1 MSELSKDKVFKN
13 KKKDFDKNS
22 FPSTRVK
29 LFKKIFLS
37 HFGKLVLVNVLCF
50 LFFIP
55 LIFWDLF
62 STLYKSNINDVS
74 SLTSFIITIES
85 PLKIIC
91 YLICFVGLSG
101 IIYYIRK
108 LSWGEPVRLFNTFFT
123 GIKQSYKQFLVFG
136 FIFSL
141 FACLL
146 ELSLSSL
153 RYVNYS
159 NTHMIFFY
167 GLLIVSLVLML
178 SIVSYCLTMSS
189 LYYLKTTTIIK
200 YSFLLTIKNIFLNV
214 LFVIISYGI
223 ILSLFMLGNVY
234 LYFIGIFIVGFIA
247 ISYTTLLWVTYAN
260 KSYDVYINLK
270 QYPNFFRKGLKSNG
284 KEGELDA

>member
-37 HFGKLVLVNVLCF
+37 HFGKLVLVNILCF

-55 LIFWDLF
+55 LIFWGLF
-62 STLYKSNINDVS
+62 TTLYKSNITDVS
-74 SLTSFIITIES
+74 VLTNFMITVES

-91 YLICFVGLSG
+91 YLICSIGLAG
-101 IIYYIRK
+101 IVYYIRK

-123 GIKQSYKQFLVFG
+123 GIKQSYKPFLLFS
-136 FIFSL
+136 FIFSI
-141 FACLL
+141 FACLFD
-146 ELSLSSL
+146 LSISL
-153 RYVNYS
+153 LKYVNYS
-159 NTHMIFFY
+159 KTHMIFFY
-167 GLLIVSLVLML
+167 ALLIVSLILML
-178 SIVSYCLTMSS
+178 SIISYSLTMSS

-200 YSFLLTIKNIFLNV
+200 YSFLLTIKNIFLNI

-223 ILSLFMLGNVY
+223 IVTLFMLGNVY
-234 LYFIGIFIVGFIA
+234 LYFIGIFLVGFIA
-247 ISYTTLLWVTYAN
+247 ISYTTLLWVTFAN
-260 KSYDVYINLK
+260 KSYDIYINLK
-270 QYPNFFRKGLKSNG
+270 QYPDFFRKGLKTNG
-284 KEGELDA
+284 KEGEVDA